1 MKALV
6 EEAFTHFSKNEVY
19 EEQFIKYFK
28 ARGMSKEEADRLWID
43 AHAMDIITIGVRPI
57 FREDDPLNIL
67 GHVTIFRL
75 SEKEDKILDTMK

>member
-6 EEAFTHFSKNEVY
+6 EEAFAHFCKNELY

-28 ARGMSKEEADRLWID
+28 ARGMSKKEADKLWIN

-57 FREDDPLNIL
+57 FQEDDPLNIL

-75 SEKEDKILDTMK
+75 AEKEDES